1 MMAFCP
7 EHSKWDQNPKFT
19 PLSETTSIPTPFT
32 CGVPLPGSL
41 LAAKDVSS
49 ERSQRFGP
57 QNSTVMKRINVYM
70 IKLVVMGFQMQNI
83 SSLSFSW
90 SIIVQQQ
97 NSSVLKFWRQIADVS
112 PTKEQEE
119 TVVFVVLSGTLNLI
133 RVMSSCSFCCTFL

>member
-1 MMAFCP
+1 M
-7 EHSKWDQNPKFT
+7 
-19 PLSETTSIPTPFT
+19 L
-32 CGVPLPGSL
+32 
-41 LAAKDVSS
+41 
-49 ERSQRFGP
+49 
-57 QNSTVMKRINVYM
+57 
-70 IKLVVMGFQMQNI
+70 VMGFQMQNI

-119 TVVFVVLSGTLNLI
+119 TVAFVGLSGALNLI

>member
-19 PLSETTSIPTPFT
+19 PLSETTSIPTPFI
-32 CGVPLPGSL
+32 CGVLLPGSL

-70 IKLVVMGFQMQNI
+70 IKLVVMGFQMKNI

-119 TVVFVVLSGTLNLI
+119 TVVLVVLGGTLNLI

>member
-19 PLSETTSIPTPFT
+19 PLSETTSIPTPFI

-57 QNSTVMKRINVYM
+57 KNSTVMKRINVYM
-70 IKLVVMGFQMQNI
+70 IKLVVMGFQMKNI

-97 NSSVLKFWRQIADVS
+97 NSSVLKFCQIADVS

-119 TVVFVVLSGTLNLI
+119 TFVFVVLSGTLNLI